1 MRRLKLRIDG
11 AFSRLWRHKA
21 ALADGSAVFRSDCR
35 RAGEACSRQEPG
47 RFSLLSERWDDARRI
62 ATLSCAEAGRGSC
75 YTGAFRVGVRGM
87 AGSSAQPRPCAK
99 GATEKR
105 LENDRLKKA
114 RRPPA
119 RRRGRVCCPVP
130 PLFARTPS
138 VRACRRRDRTEG
150 GSAVIVLDEPYAS
163 ELLVSWLEESQHPVL
178 DNGFA
183 RSLASARLNLVP
195 REEAVSAP
203 RRRRARLY
211 ELGERARLD
220 RGQRAQ
226 RRPRARHQPVQ
237 GQGGHARRP
246 CAARPRP
253 ALQDVFGRRAVRARF
268 LPARAS
274 VRAQA
279 LRGLLQ
285 HGRPRDPK
293 SRRLGARARR
303 HTEELLGLAEQVS
316 GKRRR
321 LGLVHPRG
329 LRRGHRVRPRRSTS
343 TRRAARICSTCCATI
358 SHRLRTRPTACT

>member
-1 MRRLKLRIDG
+1 MLPCAALVRTDALRSCLRASRSHRRRICRDS
-11 AFSRLWRHKA
+11 ARRAVRIRASRLLARGVA
-21 ALADGSAVFRSDCR
+21 ASRARQRLRPLA
-35 RAGEACSRQEPG
+35 RARAP
-47 RFSLLSERWDDARRI
+47 
-62 ATLSCAEAGRGSC
+62 
-75 YTGAFRVGVRGM
+75 
-87 AGSSAQPRPCAK
+87 QPRA
-99 GATEKR
+99 A
-105 LENDRLKKA
+105 
-114 RRPPA
+114 
-119 RRRGRVCCPVP
+119 RRGR
-130 PLFARTPS
+130 L
-138 VRACRRRDRTEG
+138 
-150 GSAVIVLDEPYAS
+150 
-163 ELLVSWLEESQHPVL
+163 
-178 DNGFA
+178 
-183 RSLASARLNLVP
+183 
-195 REEAVSAP
+195 AP
-203 RRRRARLY
+203 RRRRARLH

-293 SRRLGARARR
+293 PRRLGARARR

-329 LRRGHRVRPRRSTS
+329 LRRGHRVRPRRLLRRGGPRASAQ
-343 TRRAARICSTCCATI
+343 RAAPRFRIGCG
-358 SHRLRTRPTACT
+358 HVRPHVRDERASRARDGAPVRHMARS